1 MGSSRT
7 RYEKIQRERSRR
19 ERATAKRTK
28 RLTGVEDGVT
38 EEGAEGLEGVD
49 GATVS
54 VPAGTTAA
62 DIMDMLAVVHSEYEN
77 DAISFEEFEQRKS
90 ELLALMTVD

>member
-19 ERATAKRTK
+19 ERATAKRVK
-28 RLTGVEDGVT
+28 RLSGPD
-38 EEGAEGLEGVD
+38 AEGGTEGGEETPD
-49 GATVS
+49 GEAVAV
-54 VPAGTTAA
+54 VPEGTTAA
-62 DIMDMLAVVHSEYEN
+62 DIMDMLAAVHNQYET
-77 DAISFEEFEQRKS
+77 DEISFEEFEQRKS